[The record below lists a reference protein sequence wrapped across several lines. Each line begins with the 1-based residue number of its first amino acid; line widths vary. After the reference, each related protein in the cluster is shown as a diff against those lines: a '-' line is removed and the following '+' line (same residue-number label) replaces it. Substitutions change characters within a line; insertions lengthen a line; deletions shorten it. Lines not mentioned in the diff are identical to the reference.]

1 MELSRRDALAALA
14 ASGVAVG
21 GGAVLATDV
30 EEGALDG
37 TPLGGGASNGDDGS
51 ESSGGED
58 DESLPEDRLATLL
71 AVADV
76 VYPSAVSGVEEFVR
90 TYALGRVADRPEYR
104 EGMVDALAALDEH
117 ARSWHDAAFR
127 DLDAETRESV
137 LDQMAVDAASPDP
150 EGAPRERVRFYVVN
164 ELLYALYTSPTG
176 GELVGIENPQGHPG
190 GADSYRR
197 GPKE

>member
-14 ASGVAVG
+14 ASSVAVG
-21 GGAVLATDV
+21 GGAVLTTDV

-37 TPLGGGASNGDDGS
+37 TPFGGGASSGDD
-51 ESSGGED
+51 ERASGDGEAD
-58 DESLPEDRLATLL
+58 PLAEDRLATLL

-76 VYPSAVSGVEEFVR
+76 VYPSGVSGVEEFVR
-90 TYALGRVADRPEYR
+90 TYALGRTADRPEHR

-137 LDQMAVDAASPDP
+137 LDQMAVDATNPDP
-150 EGAPRERVRFYVVN
+150 EGADPERVRFYVVN

-176 GELVGIENPQGHPG
+176 GELVGLENPQGHPG

-197 GPKE
+197 GPRE